1 MGLNRILYLA
11 PQLQQLIQLKCMDY
25 LLVLQLGK
33 FLSAAILIIV
43 PITIEKIKLHLLIR
57 LYQDLLLVEAVS
69 TYLDLIESLT

>member
-1 MGLNRILYLA
+1 
-11 PQLQQLIQLKCMDY
+11 MDY